1 MKEIGSWVNDTH
13 PKLLKLLI
21 DPTITLIVV
30 EHSNQSGR
38 KRSGGLEPGLCLHCD
53 KLLRPVVRAAPLE
66 TKDRTHYCGDAKR

>member
-30 EHSNQSGR
+30 EHSNQSSR
-38 KRSGGLEPGLCLHCD
+38 KRPG
-53 KLLRPVVRAAPLE
+53 
-66 TKDRTHYCGDAKR
+66 